1 MIESDMQV
9 VLAMLLYFV
18 VVVVIGFV
26 YALSLI
32 HICPRSHM
40 KKIWSAYCFLI
51 WHEQYFD

>member
-26 YALSLI
+26 YAK
-32 HICPRSHM
+32 RSN
-40 KKIWSAYCFLI
+40 SSY
-51 WHEQYFD
+51 E

>member
-26 YALSLI
+26 YAK
-32 HICPRSHM
+32 RSETQHCA
-40 KKIWSAYCFLI
+40 KRFTKTPF
-51 WHEQYFD
+51 

>member
-26 YALSLI
+26 YAKRLSPPLI
-32 HICPRSHM
+32 TN
-40 KKIWSAYCFLI
+40 K
-51 WHEQYFD
+51 